1 MSALAE
7 TVEVPAAL
15 RLDDVA
21 VVRLDGVPIVTGVD
35 LAVAPGELVAL
46 VGESGC
52 GKTSIALACLGY
64 ARPGTKLQGGSIDL
78 GGDDLLALDS
88 RAIRRLRGTRVSYVP
103 QDPGT
108 ALNPSIRIGEQLRE
122 SIELGGVE
130 DRAADELLADLLE
143 RVRLPADRSFI
154 RRFPHQLSGGQQQRV
169 AIAMALAARPSL
181 IVLDEPTTGLDV
193 TTQARILQEIRALRD
208 ESLSMLYV
216 THDLAVVSEIA
227 DRVAVMYAGQVVEE
241 ATATEIFTSPRHPYT
256 RRLMA
261 AIPSSLTERRR
272 LVGLP
277 GRAVGPGERPQ
288 GCAFAP
294 RCEFVR
300 DVCRGEVPVL
310 EPVNDRQ
317 TVRCV
322 RWREL
327 DFIGRPVGRALDPV
341 AAADEPLLEVVDLDV
356 RFKVRRQPDFVALS
370 GVSLRLARPETLG
383 IVGESGSG
391 KSTLARC
398 IAGLQTPSGG
408 AISFAGDRLAS
419 AVRDRTDAQRRDI
432 QLVFQNP
439 DSSLN
444 PRHEV
449 LTTLS
454 VALSRF
460 QGLAGKEAR
469 AEALALLEQVRLPS
483 AVLRRY
489 PRDLSGGEKQ
499 RVAVA
504 RALAARPALIVC
516 DEITSALDVSV
527 QAAILDLLLDLREQI
542 STSLLFISH
551 DLAVIR
557 AVSDRVLV
565 LEHGEVRERG
575 DAEEV
580 FMRPSAPYTRA
591 LLDAVPQLP
600 EQPDAR
606 PPA

>member
-7 TVEVPAAL
+7 AMELPAVL
-15 RLDDVA
+15 RLDEVA

-64 ARPGTKLQGGSIDL
+64 ARPGTRLEGTSIEL
-78 GGDDLLALDS
+78 GDDDLLALDA

-108 ALNPSIRIGEQLRE
+108 ALNPSIRIGRQLRE
-122 SIELGGVE
+122 SIELGGAEGTVVQE
-130 DRAADELLADLLE
+130 RLTDLLE
-143 RVRLPADRSFI
+143 RVRLPSDRSFV

-193 TTQARILQEIRALRD
+193 TTQARILEEIRALRD

-241 ATATEIFTSPRHPYT
+241 ATASEIFTAPRHPYT

-300 DVCRGEVPVL
+300 DICRAAVPAL
-310 EPVNDRQ
+310 EPVGERQ

-327 DFIGRPVGRALDPV
+327 DFAGRPVGRPFEAV
-341 AAADEPLLEVVDLDV
+341 QTSAEPLLEVTDLDV

-398 IAGLQTPSGG
+398 IAGLQAPSGG
-408 AISFAGDRLAS
+408 AISFVGDPLAP
-419 AVRDRTDAQRRDI
+419 AVRDRTDVQRRDI

-449 LTTLS
+449 LATLA
-454 VALSRF
+454 VALRRF
-460 QGLAGKEAR
+460 RALTGKEAR
-469 AEALALLEQVRLPS
+469 AEALALLDRVRLPS

-489 PRDLSGGEKQ
+489 PRELSGGEKQ

-504 RALAARPALIVC
+504 RALAARPALIIC

-565 LEHGEVRERG
+565 LEHGQVRERG
-575 DAEEV
+575 DAEDV
-580 FMRPSAPYTRA
+580 FLRPSAPYTRA
-591 LLDAVPQLP
+591 LLEAVPQLP
-600 EQPDAR
+600 ESHDAR
-606 PPA
+606 GSA

>member
-1 MSALAE
+1 M
-7 TVEVPAAL
+7 
-15 RLDDVA
+15 
-21 VVRLDGVPIVTGVD
+21 
-35 LAVAPGELVAL
+35 
-46 VGESGC
+46 
-52 GKTSIALACLGY
+52 
-64 ARPGTKLQGGSIDL
+64 
-78 GGDDLLALDS
+78 
-88 RAIRRLRGTRVSYVP
+88 
-103 QDPGT
+103 
-108 ALNPSIRIGEQLRE
+108 
-122 SIELGGVE
+122 
-130 DRAADELLADLLE
+130 
-143 RVRLPADRSFI
+143 
-154 RRFPHQLSGGQQQRV
+154 
-169 AIAMALAARPSL
+169 
-181 IVLDEPTTGLDV
+181 
-193 TTQARILQEIRALRD
+193 
-208 ESLSMLYV
+208 
-216 THDLAVVSEIA
+216 
-227 DRVAVMYAGQVVEE
+227 
-241 ATATEIFTSPRHPYT
+241 
-256 RRLMA
+256 
-261 AIPSSLTERRR
+261 
-272 LVGLP
+272 
-277 GRAVGPGERPQ
+277 
-288 GCAFAP
+288 
-294 RCEFVR
+294 
-300 DVCRGEVPVL
+300 L

-580 FMRPSAPYTRA
+580 FMRPSAPYTRM
-591 LLDAVPQLP
+591 
-600 EQPDAR
+600 
-606 PPA
+606 